1 MKLKGRLIKPI
12 KGFKPLRTAK
22 AMHSWEAFMAV
33 TANTGCHLIEAPT
46 GGLRLVSANVHTHL
60 IPDGLVTV
68 R

>member
-1 MKLKGRLIKPI
+1 MVVTSAGVMSTVAANVLDRGNAALW
-12 KGFKPLRTAK
+12 
-22 AMHSWEAFMAV
+22 SAFFAV